1 MITRGMNS
9 IVMAGLTVVVM
20 CWATVSGKADWDED
34 QVIPLLKTRAGTYT
48 NVTISSR
55 TAKEVCILHEGGV
68 GNVLFEDLDAEG
80 QALLGYAPP
89 VAKGEALR
97 VLAQEKVSAVLNSL
111 PFDSEA
117 VDAMG
122 SGSGQEVA
130 IELSPAVMGLLIAV
144 SIAGYLFYCY
154 CLMLICAKA
163 GHEPGPLVW
172 LPLLQVFPMLRAAG
186 MSGWWVL
193 GMLVP
198 LLNLVVTILWCFKIV
213 SARGKSPVWAVLLI
227 LPFTNLIAFLYLA
240 FSGDGNH
247 EDETPSRVPALA
259 VRAV

>member
-1 MITRGMNS
+1 MNS
-9 IVMAGLTVVVM
+9 IVLAGLSVLVM
-20 CWATVSGKADWDED
+20 CWASVSGRADWDED
-34 QVIPLLKTRAGTYT
+34 RVIPLLKTRAGTYT
-48 NVTISSR
+48 NVTITSR
-55 TAKEVCILHEGGV
+55 TAKELCILHEGGV
-68 GNVLFEDLDAEG
+68 GNVILEDLDSEG
-80 QALLGYAPP
+80 QELVGYAPP
-89 VAKGEALR
+89 APRGEALR
-97 VLAQEKVSAVLNSL
+97 VMAQEKVSAVLNSL

-117 VDAMG
+117 VATMA
-122 SGSGQEVA
+122 SGSDQAVKV
-130 IELSPAVMGLLIAV
+130 ELSPAVMVLVVAA

-240 FSGDGNH
+240 FSGVGNH